1 MKSWGI
7 PFTGGGKSIPI
18 YFVTDGGK
26 NIVSTV
32 RQTPFFHRECF
43 AHKLQLVVEGAVNS
57 DTSAQE
63 MLRRSIVSHYYK
75 SKAATA
81 RLKNIQINRPKT
93 IIQMVDTRWNS
104 ESHMLDRLVQ
114 LKTAILT
121 ELATS
126 PYQVCNMSNDE
137 WDLADGY
144 LEALKSIEIITNVMS
159 ADAYPTTS
167 IVILVLNEIETNLN
181 DITSLTKNNANKALK
196 ITLFCKKPSPLSI
209 N

>member
-43 AHKLQLVVEGAVNS
+43 SHKLQLVVEGAVNG

-63 MLRRSIVSHYYK
+63 MLRRSIVGHYYK
-75 SKAATA
+75 SKATTA

-126 PYQVCNMSNDE
+126 PYQVCYMSNDE

-181 DITSLTKNNANKALK
+181 
-196 ITLFCKKPSPLSI
+196 FI